1 MKHTGRSL
9 KTAVCLAAVAVLGVM
24 MPAAAQDADVWMG
37 GRRAAWLKEAAS
49 SMPELQRTVHHPV
62 RIVRSVADS
71 TAFQGWR
78 MEPSEPIEALYASS
92 LKERRKVIVDMGEHM
107 TGYFSLRV
115 NHTGLPA
122 DAPIR
127 LRITFAEVPAEL
139 NTPFDP
145 YPGSLSR
152 AWLQDETVTVMR
164 LPATVRIERR
174 VACRYVMIEV
184 LAQSSF
190 DFRIGDI
197 TLEAVTSASGKA
209 PALAEGTDPM
219 IRRIYDTGLKTLSE
233 CMQTVYEDGP
243 KRDQRL
249 WIGDLYL
256 ESLANACSFGN
267 HALTRRCL
275 YLLAAL
281 ADEDGW
287 LHATVYEYPQ
297 PEPQYNQHTMDY
309 SLLYGVALLEYVKA
323 TGDMATARELWPVVA
338 RQIEIARTYLKDY
351 VYDMQKQPQWWLVFD
366 WKDDLDRHASVQGL
380 MTFAVERGWELAQMV
395 GRERDVRD
403 WPDLVKRMRR
413 ASRRAFYDADAG
425 VVVSGPQHQVSY
437 LSQVWMILSGT
448 LTPREGA
455 RAMTAV
461 LNDPAACRPGSP
473 YAYHYVIEALIAC
486 GMRDEAREQLV
497 EYWGGMIERGADTFW
512 EVYDPADDRKS
523 PYGFYP
529 VNSYCHAWSCTP
541 VYFINTYRDIFQR

>member
-1 MKHTGRSL
+1 M
-9 KTAVCLAAVAVLGVM
+9 AAACFAAVALLGIITPV
-24 MPAAAQDADVWMG
+24 AAQDAGVWMG
-37 GRRAAWLKEAAS
+37 DRRAAWLKEAAA
-49 SMPELQRTVHHPV
+49 SMPELRRTEHHPV

-92 LKERRKVIVDMGEHM
+92 LKQRRKVIVDMGEHM

-115 NHTGLPA
+115 NHTGMPA

-145 YPGSLSR
+145 YPGGLSR

-190 DFRIGDI
+190 DFRVEDI
-197 TLEAVTSASGKA
+197 TLEAVTSASGEA

-309 SLLYGVALLEYVKA
+309 SLLYGVALLEYLKA
-323 TGDMATARELWPVVA
+323 TGDMTTARELWPVVA

-351 VYDMQKQPQWWLVFD
+351 LYDMQKQPQWWLVFD

-425 VVVSGPQHQVSY
+425 VVVSGPQRQVSY

-448 LTPREGA
+448 LTPKEGA

-461 LNDPAACRPGSP
+461 LNDPTACRPGSP

-486 GMRDEAREQLV
+486 GMRDEAREQLI
-497 EYWGGMIERGADTFW
+497 EYWGGMVERGADTFW
-512 EVYDPADDRKS
+512 EVYDPMDDCKS

-541 VYFINTYRDIFQR
+541 VYFINTYKDIFQR

>member
-1 MKHTGRSL
+1 MV
-9 KTAVCLAAVAVLGVM
+9 AVCFAAVALLGFITPV
-24 MPAAAQDADVWMG
+24 AAQDAGVWMG
-37 GRRAAWLKEAAS
+37 DRRAAWLKEAAA
-49 SMPELQRTVHHPV
+49 SMPELRRTEHHPV

-92 LKERRKVIVDMGEHM
+92 LKQRRKVIVDMGEHM

-115 NHTGLPA
+115 NHTGMPA

-145 YPGSLSR
+145 YPGGLSR

-190 DFRIGDI
+190 DFRVEDI
-197 TLEAVTSASGKA
+197 TLEAVTSASGEA

-309 SLLYGVALLEYVKA
+309 SLLYGVALLEYLKA
-323 TGDMATARELWPVVA
+323 TGDMTTARELWPVVA
-338 RQIEIARTYLKDY
+338 RQIEIARTYLRDY
-351 VYDMQKQPQWWLVFD
+351 LYDMQKQPQWWLVFD

-425 VVVSGPQHQVSY
+425 VVVSGPQRQVSY

-448 LTPREGA
+448 LSPKEGA

-461 LNDPAACRPGSP
+461 LNDPTACRPGSP

-486 GMRDEAREQLV
+486 GMRDEAREQLL
-497 EYWGGMIERGADTFW
+497 EYWGGMVERGADTFW
-512 EVYDPADDRKS
+512 EVYDPMDDCKS

-541 VYFINTYRDIFQR
+541 VYFINTYKDIFQR

>member
-1 MKHTGRSL
+1 MA
-9 KTAVCLAAVAVLGVM
+9 AVCFAAVALLGFITPV
-24 MPAAAQDADVWMG
+24 AAQDAGVWMG
-37 GRRAAWLKEAAS
+37 DRRAAWLKEAAA
-49 SMPELQRTVHHPV
+49 SMPELRRTEHHPL

-92 LKERRKVIVDMGEHM
+92 LKQRRKVIVDMGEHM

-115 NHTGLPA
+115 NHTGMPA

-145 YPGSLSR
+145 YPGGLSR

-190 DFRIGDI
+190 DFRVEDI
-197 TLEAVTSASGKA
+197 TLEAVTSASGEA
-209 PALAEGTDPM
+209 PALAVGTDPM

-309 SLLYGVALLEYVKA
+309 SLLYGVALLEYLKA
-323 TGDMATARELWPVVA
+323 TGDMTTARELWPVVA

-351 VYDMQKQPQWWLVFD
+351 LYDMQKQPQWWLVFD

-395 GRERDVRD
+395 GHERDERD

-425 VVVSGPQHQVSY
+425 VVVSGPQRQVSY

-448 LTPREGA
+448 LSPKEGA

-461 LNDPAACRPGSP
+461 LNDPTACRPGSP

-486 GMRDEAREQLV
+486 GMRDEAREQLL
-497 EYWGGMIERGADTFW
+497 EYWGGMVERGADTFW
-512 EVYDPADDRKS
+512 EVYDPMDDCKS

-541 VYFINTYRDIFQR
+541 VYFINTYKDIFQR

>member
-1 MKHTGRSL
+1 M
-9 KTAVCLAAVAVLGVM
+9 AAACFAAVALLGIITPV
-24 MPAAAQDADVWMG
+24 AAQDAGVWMG
-37 GRRAAWLKEAAS
+37 DRRAAWLKEAAA
-49 SMPELQRTVHHPV
+49 SMPELRRTEHHPV

-92 LKERRKVIVDMGEHM
+92 LKQRRKVIVDMGEHM

-115 NHTGLPA
+115 NHTGMPA

-145 YPGSLSR
+145 YPGGLSR

-190 DFRIGDI
+190 DFRVEDI
-197 TLEAVTSASGKA
+197 TLEAVTSASGEA

-309 SLLYGVALLEYVKA
+309 SLLYGVALLEYLKA
-323 TGDMATARELWPVVA
+323 TGDMTTARELWPVVA
-338 RQIEIARTYLKDY
+338 RQIEIARTYLRDY
-351 VYDMQKQPQWWLVFD
+351 LYDMQKQPQWWLVFD

-380 MTFAVERGWELAQMV
+380 MAFAVERGWELAQMV

-413 ASRRAFYDADAG
+413 ASRRAFYYADAG
-425 VVVSGPQHQVSY
+425 VVVSGLQRQVSY

-448 LTPREGA
+448 LTPKEGA

-461 LNDPAACRPGSP
+461 LNDPTACRPGSP

-486 GMRDEAREQLV
+486 GMRDEAREQLL
-497 EYWGGMIERGADTFW
+497 EYWGGMVERGADTFW
-512 EVYDPADDRKS
+512 EVYDPMDDCKS

-541 VYFINTYRDIFQR
+541 VYFINTYKDIFQR

>member
-1 MKHTGRSL
+1 M
-9 KTAVCLAAVAVLGVM
+9 TAVCFAAVALLGFITPV
-24 MPAAAQDADVWMG
+24 AAQDAGVWMG
-37 GRRAAWLKEAAS
+37 DRRAAWLKEAAA
-49 SMPELQRTVHHPV
+49 SMPELRRTEHHPV

-92 LKERRKVIVDMGEHM
+92 LKQRRKVIVDMGEHM

-115 NHTGLPA
+115 NHTGMPA

-145 YPGSLSR
+145 YPGGLSR

-190 DFRIGDI
+190 DFRVEDI
-197 TLEAVTSASGKA
+197 TLEAVTSASGEA

-256 ESLANACSFGN
+256 ESLANTCSFGN

-309 SLLYGVALLEYVKA
+309 SLLYGVALLEYLKA
-323 TGDMATARELWPVVA
+323 TGDMTTARELWPVVA

-351 VYDMQKQPQWWLVFD
+351 LYDMQKQPQWWLVFD

-380 MTFAVERGWELAQMV
+380 MIFAVERGWELAQMV
-395 GRERDVRD
+395 GHERDVRD

-425 VVVSGPQHQVSY
+425 VVVSGSQRQVSY

-448 LTPREGA
+448 LSPKEGA

-461 LNDPAACRPGSP
+461 LNDPTACRPGSP

-486 GMRDEAREQLV
+486 GMRDEAREQLL
-497 EYWGGMIERGADTFW
+497 EYWGGMVRRGADTFW
-512 EVYDPADDRKS
+512 EVYDPMDDCKS

-541 VYFINTYRDIFQR
+541 VYFINTYKDIFQR

>member
-1 MKHTGRSL
+1 M
-9 KTAVCLAAVAVLGVM
+9 AAACFAAVALLGFITPV
-24 MPAAAQDADVWMG
+24 AAQDAGVWMG
-37 GRRAAWLKEAAS
+37 DRRAAWLKEAAA
-49 SMPELQRTVHHPV
+49 SMPELRRTEHHPV

-92 LKERRKVIVDMGEHM
+92 LKQRRKVIVDMGEHM

-115 NHTGLPA
+115 NHTGMPA

-145 YPGSLSR
+145 YPGGLSR

-190 DFRIGDI
+190 DFRVEDI
-197 TLEAVTSASGKA
+197 TLEAVTSASGEA

-309 SLLYGVALLEYVKA
+309 SLLYGVALLEYLKA
-323 TGDMATARELWPVVA
+323 TGDMTTARELWPVVA

-351 VYDMQKQPQWWLVFD
+351 LYDMQKQPQWWLVFD

-425 VVVSGPQHQVSY
+425 VVVSGLQRQVSY

-448 LTPREGA
+448 LTPKEGA

-461 LNDPAACRPGSP
+461 LNDPTACRPGSP

-486 GMRDEAREQLV
+486 GMRDEAREQLL
-497 EYWGGMIERGADTFW
+497 EYWGGMVERGADTFW
-512 EVYDPADDRKS
+512 EVYDPMDDCKS

-541 VYFINTYRDIFQR
+541 VYFINTYKDIFQR

>member
-1 MKHTGRSL
+1 MA
-9 KTAVCLAAVAVLGVM
+9 AVCFAAVALLGFITPV
-24 MPAAAQDADVWMG
+24 AAQDAGVWMG
-37 GRRAAWLKEAAS
+37 DRRAAWLKEAAA
-49 SMPELQRTVHHPV
+49 SMPELRRTEHHPV

-92 LKERRKVIVDMGEHM
+92 LKQRRKVIVDMGEHM

-115 NHTGLPA
+115 NHTGMPA

-145 YPGSLSR
+145 YPGGLSR

-190 DFRIGDI
+190 DFRVEDI
-197 TLEAVTSASGKA
+197 TLEAVTSASGEA

-309 SLLYGVALLEYVKA
+309 SLLYGVALLEYLKA
-323 TGDMATARELWPVVA
+323 TGDMTTARELWPVVA
-338 RQIEIARTYLKDY
+338 RQIEIARTYLRDY
-351 VYDMQKQPQWWLVFD
+351 LYDMQKQPQWWLVFD

-425 VVVSGPQHQVSY
+425 VVVSGLQRQVSY

-448 LTPREGA
+448 LTPKEGA

-461 LNDPAACRPGSP
+461 LSDPTACRPGSP

-486 GMRDEAREQLV
+486 GMRDEAREQLL
-497 EYWGGMIERGADTFW
+497 EYWGGMVGRGADTFW
-512 EVYDPADDRKS
+512 EVYDPMDDCKS

-541 VYFINTYRDIFQR
+541 VYFINTYKDIFQR

>member
-1 MKHTGRSL
+1 M
-9 KTAVCLAAVAVLGVM
+9 AAACFAAVALLGIITPV
-24 MPAAAQDADVWMG
+24 AAQDAGVWMG
-37 GRRAAWLKEAAS
+37 DRRAAWLKEAAA
-49 SMPELQRTVHHPV
+49 SMPELRRTEHHPL

-78 MEPSEPIEALYASS
+78 MEPSESIEALYASS
-92 LKERRKVIVDMGEHM
+92 LKQRRKVIVDMGEHM

-115 NHTGLPA
+115 NHTGMPA

-145 YPGSLSR
+145 YPGGLSR

-190 DFRIGDI
+190 DFRVEDI
-197 TLEAVTSASGKA
+197 TLEAVTSASGEA

-309 SLLYGVALLEYVKA
+309 SLLYGVALLEYLKA
-323 TGDMATARELWPVVA
+323 TGDMTTARELWPVVA
-338 RQIEIARTYLKDY
+338 RQIEIACTYLRDY
-351 VYDMQKQPQWWLVFD
+351 LYDMQKQPQWWLVFD

-380 MTFAVERGWELAQMV
+380 MIFAVERGWELAQMV

-425 VVVSGPQHQVSY
+425 VVVSGPQRQVSY

-448 LTPREGA
+448 LSPKEGA

-461 LNDPAACRPGSP
+461 LNDPTACRPGSP

-486 GMRDEAREQLV
+486 GMRDEAREQLL
-497 EYWGGMIERGADTFW
+497 EYWGGMVERGADTFW
-512 EVYDPADDRKS
+512 EVYDPMDDCKS

-541 VYFINTYRDIFQR
+541 VYFINTYKDIFQR

>member
-1 MKHTGRSL
+1 M
-9 KTAVCLAAVAVLGVM
+9 AAACFAAVALLGIITPV
-24 MPAAAQDADVWMG
+24 AAQDAGVWMG
-37 GRRAAWLKEAAS
+37 DRRAAWLKEAAA
-49 SMPELQRTVHHPV
+49 SMPELRRTEHHPV

-92 LKERRKVIVDMGEHM
+92 LKQRRKVIVDMGEHM

-115 NHTGLPA
+115 NHTGMPA

-145 YPGSLSR
+145 YPGGLSR

-190 DFRIGDI
+190 DFRVEDI
-197 TLEAVTSASGKA
+197 TLEAVTSASGEA

-309 SLLYGVALLEYVKA
+309 SLLYGVALLEYLKA

-351 VYDMQKQPQWWLVFD
+351 LYDMQKQPQWWLVFD

-425 VVVSGPQHQVSY
+425 VVVSGLQRQVSY

-448 LTPREGA
+448 LTPKEGA

-461 LNDPAACRPGSP
+461 LNDPTACRPGSP

-486 GMRDEAREQLV
+486 GMRDEAREQLL
-497 EYWGGMIERGADTFW
+497 EYWGGMVERGADTFW
-512 EVYDPADDRKS
+512 EVYDPMDDCKS

-541 VYFINTYRDIFQR
+541 VYFINTYKDIFQR

>member
-1 MKHTGRSL
+1 MA
-9 KTAVCLAAVAVLGVM
+9 AVCFAAVALLGFITPV
-24 MPAAAQDADVWMG
+24 AAQDAGVWMG
-37 GRRAAWLKEAAS
+37 DRRAAWLKEAAA
-49 SMPELQRTVHHPV
+49 SMPELRRTEHHPV

-92 LKERRKVIVDMGEHM
+92 LKQRRKVIVDMGEHM

-115 NHTGLPA
+115 NHTGMPA

-145 YPGSLSR
+145 YPGGLSR

-190 DFRIGDI
+190 DFRVEDI
-197 TLEAVTSASGKA
+197 TLEAVTSASGEA

-309 SLLYGVALLEYVKA
+309 SLLYGVALLEYLKA
-323 TGDMATARELWPVVA
+323 TGDMTTARELWPVVA

-351 VYDMQKQPQWWLVFD
+351 LYDMQKQPQWWLVFD

-425 VVVSGPQHQVSY
+425 VVVSGLQRQVSY

-448 LTPREGA
+448 LTPKEGA

-461 LNDPAACRPGSP
+461 LNDPTACRPGSP

-486 GMRDEAREQLV
+486 GMRDEAREQLL
-497 EYWGGMIERGADTFW
+497 EYWGGMVERGADTFW
-512 EVYDPADDRKS
+512 EVYDPMDDCKS

-541 VYFINTYRDIFQR
+541 VYFINTYKDIFQR

>member
-1 MKHTGRSL
+1 MA
-9 KTAVCLAAVAVLGVM
+9 AVCFAAVALLGFITPV
-24 MPAAAQDADVWMG
+24 AAQDAGVWMG
-37 GRRAAWLKEAAS
+37 DRRAAWLKEAAA
-49 SMPELQRTVHHPV
+49 SMPELRRTEHHPV

-92 LKERRKVIVDMGEHM
+92 LKQRRKVIVDMGEHM

-115 NHTGLPA
+115 NHTGMPA

-145 YPGSLSR
+145 YPGGLSR

-190 DFRIGDI
+190 DFRVEDI
-197 TLEAVTSASGKA
+197 TLEAVTSASGEA

-309 SLLYGVALLEYVKA
+309 SLLYGVALLEYLKA
-323 TGDMATARELWPVVA
+323 TGDMTTARELWPVVA
-338 RQIEIARTYLKDY
+338 RQIEIACTYLRDY
-351 VYDMQKQPQWWLVFD
+351 LYDMQKQPQWWLVFD

-425 VVVSGPQHQVSY
+425 VVVSGLQRQVSY

-448 LTPREGA
+448 LTPKEGA

-461 LNDPAACRPGSP
+461 LNDPTACRPGSP

-486 GMRDEAREQLV
+486 GMRDEAREQLL
-497 EYWGGMIERGADTFW
+497 EYWGGMVGRGADTFW
-512 EVYDPADDRKS
+512 EVYDPMDDCKS

-541 VYFINTYRDIFQR
+541 VYFINTYKDIFQR

>member
-1 MKHTGRSL
+1 MA
-9 KTAVCLAAVAVLGVM
+9 AVCFAAVALLGFITPV
-24 MPAAAQDADVWMG
+24 AAQDAGVWMG
-37 GRRAAWLKEAAS
+37 DRRAAWLKEAAA
-49 SMPELQRTVHHPV
+49 SMPELRRTEHHPV

-92 LKERRKVIVDMGEHM
+92 LKQRRKVIVDMGEHM

-115 NHTGLPA
+115 NHTGMPA

-145 YPGSLSR
+145 YPGGLSR

-190 DFRIGDI
+190 DFRVEDI
-197 TLEAVTSASGKA
+197 TLEAVTSASGEA

-309 SLLYGVALLEYVKA
+309 SLLYGVALLEYLKA
-323 TGDMATARELWPVVA
+323 TGDMTTARELWPVVA
-338 RQIEIARTYLKDY
+338 RQIEIACTYLRDY
-351 VYDMQKQPQWWLVFD
+351 LYDMQKQPQWWLVFD
-366 WKDDLDRHASVQGL
+366 WKDDLYRHASVQGL

-425 VVVSGPQHQVSY
+425 VAGVDDTVWNAHAQGGRTGHDGRAERSDGLPSGLAVRLPLCDRGVDRLRHA
-437 LSQVWMILSGT
+437 
-448 LTPREGA
+448 RRGA
-455 RAMTAV
+455 RAA
-461 LNDPAACRPGSP
+461 
-473 YAYHYVIEALIAC
+473 H
-486 GMRDEAREQLV
+486 
-497 EYWGGMIERGADTFW
+497 
-512 EVYDPADDRKS
+512 
-523 PYGFYP
+523 
-529 VNSYCHAWSCTP
+529 
-541 VYFINTYRDIFQR
+541 